1 MDTDELLASR
11 VDMHATNICKMRWMF
26 TGFWVIGSDFF
37 QSDPNINSD
46 PISFNRT
53 R

>member
-1 MDTDELLASR
+1 METVLFLVTIVFDEIR
-11 VDMHATNICKMRWMF
+11 GMF
-26 TGFWVIGSDFF
+26 TGFWVIEFDFF

-46 PISFNRT
+46 PISFNRA